1 VSIAGPC
8 LVLLTAAM
16 GRLRRP
22 PWQSALAVYSGTVR
36 LGPGDVKVY
45 PFLDSLAAGLDEL
58 RAAYE
63 SGI

>member
-1 VSIAGPC
+1 
-8 LVLLTAAM
+8 M